1 MGDVI
6 WPSAFA
12 RPVLRQPVRSRAR
25 RWIDGRL
32 ISVVLAVMALTWI
45 LALAGAAFTVRAL
58 LVLCFATLAGR
69 ARRVGLQRPR
79 LRTSA
84 ICR

>member
-1 MGDVI
+1 MGEVVR
-6 WPSAFA
+6 PREFA
-12 RPVLRQPVRSRAR
+12 RPAARLPVRNRAR

-32 ISVVLAVMALTWI
+32 LSVVLAVMALTWI

-69 ARRVGLQRPR
+69 ARRVGVQEPR
-79 LRTSA
+79 L
-84 ICR
+84 